1 VIETISSYRSDIQV
15 LRGLSVLA
23 VIFYHAN
30 SNLFE
35 FGYLGVDI
43 FFVISGFVILPALA
57 KNINGRNRKKFKLR
71 EFYKRRFL
79 RLYPGL
85 VSSLILS
92 SIVLWIFFSPEY
104 HDRISRQGIASLF
117 FIGNIGALIYSG
129 DYFAPNPN
137 PLVHL
142 WSLAVEAQIYFA
154 LPLLLIGLLK
164 FKIKIENTLVYLTVL
179 SMIFFAF
186 PLLSESI
193 FSWFGYPNK
202 DQASFY
208 LSFDRFWQFS
218 VGGLCGI
225 LQMSSL
231 VRIFTSKWNYY
242 SAIFIC
248 SIIIL
253 LEINNQK
260 IGSVFATFLA
270 VTLIFGQRL
279 AHKNFKLLIWIGNRS
294 YSLYLIHMPIFAVL
308 NYSPATTYLIG
319 NNKLLHLVFGL
330 IVTFLLSHINYKY
343 IEQRYRL
350 NSSVFKVVRVKL
362 ISIGLLFS
370 ACMALFMQ
378 LNITSTASLEKFNS
392 ELNIKADAWELD
404 PDCERMTNAGPPCF
418 YNSGSGKSTTLLIGD
433 SHAAQYS
440 QTLVDLG
447 LDGGFPVVIWT
458 QAGCP
463 FTLKKSFNRNLPEKC
478 VENNERK
485 MTWIIENKPTNVVI
499 SYFMGPD
506 YEVRSLLE
514 SLNSVKSNV
523 NNVIV
528 VENNPVFPDKD
539 RFLQLLPKIMKPYSN
554 PKIFRKAEMVPVN
567 TLPTKTFYAEARKN
581 QISTVDVSSQICKNG
596 FCSRWLNGEWLYGD
610 DNHLSVAGAEMLKP
624 LLLNALKK

>member
-1 VIETISSYRSDIQV
+1 
-15 LRGLSVLA
+15 VLA

-231 VRIFTSKWNYY
+231 VRIFTSKWNY
-242 SAIFIC
+242 
-248 SIIIL
+248 
-253 LEINNQK
+253 
-260 IGSVFATFLA
+260 
-270 VTLIFGQRL
+270 
-279 AHKNFKLLIWIGNRS
+279 
-294 YSLYLIHMPIFAVL
+294 
-308 NYSPATTYLIG
+308 
-319 NNKLLHLVFGL
+319 
-330 IVTFLLSHINYKY
+330 
-343 IEQRYRL
+343 
-350 NSSVFKVVRVKL
+350 
-362 ISIGLLFS
+362 
-370 ACMALFMQ
+370 
-378 LNITSTASLEKFNS
+378 
-392 ELNIKADAWELD
+392 
-404 PDCERMTNAGPPCF
+404 
-418 YNSGSGKSTTLLIGD
+418 
-433 SHAAQYS
+433 
-440 QTLVDLG
+440 
-447 LDGGFPVVIWT
+447 
-458 QAGCP
+458 
-463 FTLKKSFNRNLPEKC
+463 
-478 VENNERK
+478 
-485 MTWIIENKPTNVVI
+485 
-499 SYFMGPD
+499 
-506 YEVRSLLE
+506 
-514 SLNSVKSNV
+514 
-523 NNVIV
+523 
-528 VENNPVFPDKD
+528 
-539 RFLQLLPKIMKPYSN
+539 
-554 PKIFRKAEMVPVN
+554 
-567 TLPTKTFYAEARKN
+567 
-581 QISTVDVSSQICKNG
+581 
-596 FCSRWLNGEWLYGD
+596 
-610 DNHLSVAGAEMLKP
+610 
-624 LLLNALKK
+624 

>member
-1 VIETISSYRSDIQV
+1 M
-15 LRGLSVLA
+15 LA

-30 SNLFE
+30 SNLFA

-57 KNINGRNRKKFKLR
+57 KNLNGRNQKKFKLR

-92 SIVLWIFFSPEY
+92 SIVLWLFFSPEY

-154 LPLLLIGLLK
+154 LPLLLIAFLK
-164 FKIKIENTLVYLTVL
+164 IKIKIEITLVYLTVL
-179 SMIFFAF
+179 SIIFFAF
-186 PLLSESI
+186 PFLSESI
-193 FSWFGYPNK
+193 FSWFGFPNK

-208 LSFDRFWQFS
+208 LSFDRLWQFS
-218 VGGLCGI
+218 IGGLCGI
-225 LQMSSL
+225 LQMSRL

-242 SAIFIC
+242 LVIFIC
-248 SIIIL
+248 SMIIF
-253 LEINNQK
+253 LEINNHK
-260 IGSVFATFLA
+260 IGSVFATLLA
-270 VTLIFGQRL
+270 VTLIIGQRL
-279 AHKNFKLLIWIGNRS
+279 THKNLKLLIWIGDRS
-294 YSLYLIHMPIFAVL
+294 YSLYLIHMPIFAVI

-330 IVTFLLSHINYKY
+330 IVTFLLSNINYDY
-343 IEQRYRL
+343 FEQRYRL

-362 ISIGLLFS
+362 ISVGLLFS
-370 ACMALFMQ
+370 ACMALFVQ
-378 LNITSTASLEKFNS
+378 LNITSAASLEKFNS
-392 ELNIKADAWELD
+392 ELNIKTDAWDLD
-404 PDCERMTNAGPPCF
+404 PDCERMTNTGPPCL
-418 YNSGSGKSTTLLIGD
+418 YNLDGAKSTTILIGD

-447 LDGGFPVVIWT
+447 LNGGYTVVIWT

-463 FTLKKSFNRNLPEKC
+463 FTLKHSSNKNLPEKC
-478 VENNERK
+478 IENNKIK
-485 MTWIIENKPTNVVI
+485 MKWIVDNKPTNVVI
-499 SYFMGPD
+499 SYYMGPD
-506 YEVRSLLE
+506 YDIRSLLDA
-514 SLNSVKSNV
+514 LKVVNSNAKNT
-523 NNVIV
+523 IM

-539 RFLQLLPKIMKPYSN
+539 KFLQVLPVIMKPYSN
-554 PKIFRKAEMVPVN
+554 PKSIQIQNMNLENDQTAEA
-567 TLPTKTFYAEARKN
+567 LYAEVRKN
-581 QISTVDVSSQICKNG
+581 GISTIDLSSQICKKG
-596 FCSRWLNGEWLYGD
+596 ICSRWFNGQWLYGD
-610 DNHLSVAGAEMLKP
+610 DNHLSTAGAAMLKP
-624 LLLNALKK
+624 LLSKVLK

>member
-1 VIETISSYRSDIQV
+1 MIKTVSTYRSDIQV
-15 LRGLSVLA
+15 LRGLSVLS

-30 SNLFE
+30 SNLFK

-57 KNINGRNRKKFKLR
+57 KNLNGRNQKKFKLR

-92 SIVLWIFFSPEY
+92 SIVLWLFFSPEY

-154 LPLLLIGLLK
+154 LPLILIAFLK
-164 FKIKIENTLVYLTVL
+164 IKIKIEITLVYLTVL

-186 PLLSESI
+186 PFLSESI
-193 FSWFGYPNK
+193 FSWFGFPYK

-225 LQMSSL
+225 LQMS
-231 VRIFTSKWNYY
+231 RIVQKFKSKLNYY

-248 SIIIL
+248 SIIIF

-260 IGSVFATFLA
+260 IGSVFATLLA
-270 VTLIFGQRL
+270 ITLIIGQRL
-279 AHKNFKLLIWIGNRS
+279 THKNLKWLISIGDRS
-294 YSLYLIHMPIFAVL
+294 YSLYLIHMPIFAVI
-308 NYSPATTYLIG
+308 NYSPVTTYLIG
-319 NNKLLHLVFGL
+319 NNKLFHLVFGL
-330 IVTFLLSHINYKY
+330 IVTFLLSNVNYNY
-343 IEQRYRL
+343 FEQSYRL

-362 ISIGLLFS
+362 ISVGLLFS
-370 ACMALFMQ
+370 ACMALFVQ
-378 LNITSTASLEKFNS
+378 LNITSAASLEKFNS
-392 ELNIKADAWELD
+392 ELNIKADAWDLD
-404 PDCERMTNAGPPCF
+404 PDCERMTNNGPPCL
-418 YNSGSGKSTTLLIGD
+418 YNLGIAKSPTLLIGD

-447 LDGGFPVVIWT
+447 LAGGFPVVIWT

-463 FTLKKSFNRNLPEKC
+463 FTLKHSLNRNLPEKC
-478 VENNERK
+478 IENNEIK
-485 MTWIIENKPTNVVI
+485 MKWILDNKPTNVII

-506 YEVRSLLE
+506 HDVKSLLE
-514 SLNSVKSNV
+514 SINIVKSNV
-523 NNVIV
+523 ESVILI
-528 VENNPVFPDKD
+528 ENNPVFPDKD
-539 RFLQLLPKIMKPYSN
+539 KFLQLLPKIMKPYSN
-554 PKIFRKAEMVPVN
+554 PKIFRQEEMVSVN
-567 TLPTKTFYAEARKN
+567 DMSTETLYAGAKKN
-581 QISTVDVSSQICKNG
+581 GIVTIDLSSQICKFG
-596 FCSRWLNGEWLYGD
+596 LCSRWLNGEWLYGD
-610 DNHLSVAGAEMLKP
+610 DNHLSTTGAEMLKP
-624 LLLNALKK
+624 LLSKVIK

>member
-1 VIETISSYRSDIQV
+1 MIETINTYRSDIQV
-15 LRGLSVLA
+15 LRGFSVLA

-43 FFVISGFVILPALA
+43 FFVISGFVILPALV
-57 KNINGRNRKKFKLR
+57 KNLHGRNEKKFKLR

-92 SIVLWIFFSPEY
+92 SILLWLFFSPEY

-117 FIGNIGALIYSG
+117 FMGNIGALIYSG
-129 DYFAPNPN
+129 DYFSPNPN

-154 LPLLLIGLLK
+154 LPLLLIGFLK
-164 FKIKIENTLVYLTVL
+164 FKIKIKFTLVCLTVL
-179 SMIFFAF
+179 SMIFFVF
-186 PLLSESI
+186 PFLSESI
-193 FSWFGYPNK
+193 FSRFGYPNK
-202 DQASFY
+202 DSASFY
-208 LSFDRFWQFS
+208 LSFGRFWQFS

-225 LQMSSL
+225 LQMSRL

-242 SAIFIC
+242 SSILIC

-270 VTLIFGQRL
+270 VTLIIGQRL
-279 AHKNFKLLIWIGNRS
+279 THKNFKLLNWIGDRS

-308 NYSPATTYLIG
+308 NYSPATTYLMG

-330 IVTFLLSHINYKY
+330 IVTFLLSNINYNY
-343 IEQRYRL
+343 FEQRYRL

-362 ISIGLLFS
+362 ITVGLLFS

-378 LNITSTASLEKFNS
+378 LNITSAASLEKFNS
-392 ELNIKADAWELD
+392 ELNIKASAWELD
-404 PDCERMTNAGPPCF
+404 PDCERMTNTGPPCL
-418 YNSGSGKSTTLLIGD
+418 YNLGTAQSTTLLIGD

-440 QTLVDLG
+440 QALVDLG
-447 LDGGFPVVIWT
+447 SANKFQVIIWT
-458 QAGCP
+458 QSSCP
-463 FTLKKSFNRNLPEKC
+463 FTLNYSNKNLP
-478 VENNERK
+478 NNCLKNNIMK
-485 MTWIIENKPTNVVI
+485 MDWIAKNKPNNVIV
-499 SYFMGPD
+499 SYFGIPD
-506 YEVRSLLE
+506 LDALKEVAAQ
-514 SLNSVKSNV
+514 V
-523 NNVIV
+523 NNVILI
-528 VENNPVFPDKD
+528 EDNPVFPDKD
-539 RFLQLLPKIMKPYSN
+539 EFLQQFPIVMKPYSN
-554 PKIFRKAEMVPVN
+554 PKSFRLQDMNLENSLAMDA
-567 TLPTKTFYAEARKN
+567 LYAEIRKIG
-581 QISTVDVSSQICKNG
+581 ISTIGLSSQICRNG
-596 FCSRWLNGEWLYGD
+596 ICSRWLNGEWLYGD
-610 DNHLSVAGAEMLKP
+610 DNHLSIAGAEMLKP